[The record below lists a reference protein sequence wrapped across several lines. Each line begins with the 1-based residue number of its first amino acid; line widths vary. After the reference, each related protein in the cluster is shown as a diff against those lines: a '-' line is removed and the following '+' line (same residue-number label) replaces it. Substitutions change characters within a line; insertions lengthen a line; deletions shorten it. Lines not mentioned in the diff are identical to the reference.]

1 MSDKKHFLTQQ
12 SLDKFKNEYQ
22 ELKLKKIPAIADKI
36 NEAKA
41 QGDLSENAE
50 YHEAKE
56 EMAWAQ
62 GRLMELEQIIS
73 NAEVVAETSGKTD
86 KIEIGSSIKVKMN
99 DKDFEFTI
107 VGAQEADP
115 FNGKISNESPLGQ
128 SLIGSA
134 KGDEVEVETPGGI
147 QKYKILEIK

>member
-1 MSDKKHFLTQQ
+1 MNEKKHFLTQQ
-12 SLDKFKNEYQ
+12 SLDKFKDEFQ

-62 GRLMELEQIIS
+62 GRLMELEHIINS
-73 NAEVVAETSGKTD
+73 AEVVEGGSRKKD
-86 KIEIGSSIKVKMN
+86 EVEIGSTLTVELNGKEFN
-99 DKDFEFTI
+99 FTI

-128 SLIGSA
+128 ALVGGA
-134 KGDEVEVETPGGI
+134 PGETIKVDTPSGE
-147 QKYKILEIK
+147 QTYKILKIK